1 MTEISEGLYLLGG
14 RMPQPPVRVRHDA
27 RSLFTEKETIKQL
40 VSESELA

>member
-1 MTEISEGLYLLGG
+1 MTEISEGLYPGG
-14 RMPQPPVRVRHDA
+14 QDATASRTGARDA